1 MTPPDPS
8 SPPEDGVEAWLGRL
22 PKADIHL
29 HLPGCVRA
37 GTLAELAA
45 RNGVALPLPA
55 SELYGRINSDPT
67 PEEAARGPWFP
78 LLRVYELICASLRTA
93 DDFARV
99 TYEALEDGLR
109 AGNVRYAEPAFSPSV
124 HLAAGVPYR
133 VMAEGIAA
141 GVRAARRDLG
151 VEARAIAAVNR
162 EDTPS
167 AALAMVEEVVAHPAE
182 EVCAIGLDF
191 DERRGLPE
199 RFAEAFALAGRHG
212 LRRTAHA
219 SEHVA
224 SAACTTTCLDL
235 LGCDRIDHGYHV
247 LKDDHVVARCRDA
260 GVPFNVAFTTSRRA
274 LRPWRR
280 ASIAEMAARGL
291 VLTVNSDDPA
301 LFPTTLTREYAIA
314 SEVLGPAAIPGLARA
329 GVEASFAPPEVRH
342 DLLAAIAAWEAAG

>member
-1 MTPPDPS
+1 MTS
-8 SPPEDGVEAWLGRL
+8 ADGRLAGL
-22 PKADIHL
+22 PKADLHV

-45 RNGVALPLPA
+45 RNGVDLPLPA
-55 SELYGRINSDPT
+55 ARLYGRINSDPT
-67 PEEAARGPWFP
+67 PEERARGPWFP

-99 TYEALEDGLR
+99 VYEALEDGLR
-109 AGNVRYAEPAFSPSV
+109 VSNVRYAEPAFSPSV

-133 VMAEGIAA
+133 AMAEGIAA
-141 GVRAARRDLG
+141 GIAAARRDLG
-151 VEARAIAAVNR
+151 VDARAIAAVNR
-162 EDTPS
+162 EDTPA
-167 AALAMVEEVVAHPAE
+167 AALAMVEEVAAYPAE
-182 EVCAIGLDF
+182 EVCAVGLDF

-199 RFAEAFALAGRHG
+199 RFAGAFALAGRHG

-219 SEHVA
+219 SEHVP

-247 LKDDHVVARCRDA
+247 LKDDGVVARCRDE

-291 VLTVNSDDPA
+291 RLTINSDDPA
-301 LFPTTLTREYAIA
+301 LFPTTLTREYALA
-314 SEVLGPAAIPGLARA
+314 AETLGAAAVPDLARTA
-329 GVEASFAPPEVRH
+329 VHASFAPDDIRRS
-342 DLLAAIAAWEAAG
+342 LLADIAAWEAAGRS